1 MRTWSIFWNSEQYV
15 HLSLYG
21 DNLFWTI
28 QQFSVCVNPPVLFV
42 VHHLEFCCCCF
53 SPILPCRFVW
63 AKMPRRRATWWR
75 WQPWT
80 TKEKPSPCP
89 SPTFTS
95 TVCPWYSH
103 HPDSISRCVLNL
115 FRCLVSF
122 SRQLFLFLFFLI
134 NSCRWAWESLSWKPQ
149 WPLGWRLGQDQ
160 SLSAACTS

>member
-1 MRTWSIFWNSEQYV
+1 MRTWSIFWNSEQCV

-28 QQFSVCVNPPVLFV
+28 QQFSVCVLTHQFCSLLIIWDFV
-42 VHHLEFCCCCF
+42 VAVFP
-53 SPILPCRFVW
+53 PIPPCRFVW
-63 AKMPRRRATWWR
+63 ARMPRRRATWWR

-103 HPDSISRCVLNL
+103 HPDSISGCVLNR

-122 SRQLFLFLFFLI
+122 SRRPFFFLFLF